1 MKRDLAPVRPD
12 HLVGVER
19 LVAIATEVHR
29 GAVGQHFNLDFA
41 DQRIDGFVI
50 GARLPAELQ
59 EERPPGSEIG
69 VGAFVEWT
77 VLIRDAAGND
87 PQRQAKD

>member
-1 MKRDLAPVRPD
+1 MRPD

-29 GAVGQHFNLDFA
+29 GAVRQHFNFDFA

-50 GARLPAELQ
+50 GAGLMGKLQ
-59 EERPPGSEIG
+59 EERPPGGEIG
-69 VGAFVEWT
+69 MGAFVERT
-77 VLIRDAAGND
+77 VPR
-87 PQRQAKD
+87 P